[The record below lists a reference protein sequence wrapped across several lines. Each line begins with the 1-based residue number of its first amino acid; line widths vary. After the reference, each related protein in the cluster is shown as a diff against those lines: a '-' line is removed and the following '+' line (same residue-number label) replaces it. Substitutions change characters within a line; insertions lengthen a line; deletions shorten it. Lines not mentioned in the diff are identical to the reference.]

1 MDKTLELAKFT
12 DQPFRLLPG
21 EKVTIWAGYHKI
33 REQLLEIVESPRID
47 KVGLYEFAIIYG
59 ALGTGKSHALRY
71 LKYLINEERVEE
83 FNSIVCYVERL
94 RVEANTDFLALY
106 RAIMR
111 LLKDDMK
118 KVGEVVE
125 KIADKQVD
133 EAWEAASADVIKLM
147 KRQDFRDRTLPT
159 IYSRLSPTYPALPR
173 LLRAAYQGDEV
184 ATTILLGGKPKTAIS
199 KYGLD
204 NLIDTEYEALRC
216 LAAFIN
222 LCTKT
227 DNDAAYLPLFK
238 CFYLFID
245 EIERLKDFPTRNVQ
259 SINQGIR
266 DLVGACPEHFC
277 LLLGASAPV
286 EELEAYIEDD
296 VMTRLSRKLELMEI
310 PELDVEQA
318 VNFIKEVMQQYRQ
331 PDAKVPETHPF
342 AEDALREIALQATAR
357 TPRNLFRDCQT
368 VLRKAVLTGSLETK
382 GVIDVADV
390 QEFMV

>member
-1 MDKTLELAKFT
+1 MDKTLELAKFA

-21 EKVTIWAGYHKI
+21 EKVTIWAGYHEI
-33 REQLLEIVESPRID
+33 REQLLEIVKSPRVD
-47 KVGLYEFAIIYG
+47 RVGSYEFVIIHG
-59 ALGTGKSHALRY
+59 ALGTGKSHALRF
-71 LKYLINEERVEE
+71 LKYLINEGRGEE

-133 EAWEAASADVIKLM
+133 EAWEAASADVTKLM
-147 KRQDFRDRTLPT
+147 KRQDFRDKTLPT

-173 LLRAAYQGDEV
+173 LLSAACQGDEV
-184 ATTILLGGKPKTAIS
+184 ATTILLGGKPKTAMS

-227 DNDAAYLPLFK
+227 DNDATYLPLFK

-245 EIERLKDFPTRNVQ
+245 EFERLKDFPTRNVL

-266 DLVGACPEHFC
+266 DLVNACPEHFC
-277 LLLGASAPV
+277 LLLGVS
-286 EELEAYIEDD
+286 EEATWVEAYIEDD
-296 VMTRLSRKLELMEI
+296 VMTRLSRELMEI
-310 PELDVEQA
+310 PALDVEQA

-342 AEDALREIALQATAR
+342 AEDALREIALQVTQR
-357 TPRNLFRDCQT
+357 TPRSLFRACQT
-368 VLRKAVLTGSLETK
+368 VLRKAVLAGSLETK

>member
-21 EKVTIWAGYHKI
+21 EKVTIWAGYHEI
-33 REQLLEIVESPRID
+33 REQLLEIVKSPRVD
-47 KVGLYEFAIIYG
+47 RVGLYEFAIIHG
-59 ALGTGKSHALRY
+59 ALGTGKSHALRF
-71 LKYLINEERVEE
+71 LKYLINEERGEE

-133 EAWEAASADVIKLM
+133 EAWEAASADVTKLM

-173 LLRAAYQGDEV
+173 LLSAAYQGDEV

-227 DNDAAYLPLFK
+227 DNDATYLPLFK

-245 EIERLKDFPTRNVQ
+245 EVERLRDFPTRNVQ

-277 LLLGASAPV
+277 LLLGAS
-286 EELEAYIEDD
+286 EEAAGIEAYIEDD
-296 VMTRLSRKLELMEI
+296 VMTRLSRELMEI

-342 AEDALREIALQATAR
+342 TDDALREIALQVTQR
-357 TPRNLFRDCQT
+357 TPRNLFRACQT

>member
-21 EKVTIWAGYHKI
+21 EKVTIWAGYHEI
-33 REQLLEIVESPRID
+33 REQLLEIVKSPRVD
-47 KVGLYEFAIIYG
+47 RVGLYEFAIIHG
-59 ALGTGKSHALRY
+59 ALGTGKSHALRF
-71 LKYLINEERVEE
+71 LKYLINEERGEE

-111 LLKDDMK
+111 LLRDDMK

-133 EAWEAASADVIKLM
+133 EAWEAASADVTKLM

-173 LLRAAYQGDEV
+173 LLSAAYQGDEV

-227 DNDAAYLPLFK
+227 DNDATYLPLFK

-245 EIERLKDFPTRNVQ
+245 EVERLRDFPTRNVQ

-277 LLLGASAPV
+277 LLLGAS
-286 EELEAYIEDD
+286 EEAAGIEAYIEDD
-296 VMTRLSRKLELMEI
+296 VMTRLSRELIEI

-342 AEDALREIALQATAR
+342 AEDALREIALQVTQR

-368 VLRKAVLTGSLETK
+368 VLRKAVLIGSLETK
-382 GVIDVADV
+382 GVIDIADV

>member
-245 EIERLKDFPTRNVQ
+245 EFERLKDFPTRNVQ

-266 DLVGACPEHFC
+266 DLVNACPEHFC
-277 LLLGASAPV
+277 LLLGISAMAAEV
-286 EELEAYIEDD
+286 EAYIEDD
-296 VMTRLSRKLELMEI
+296 VMTRLSRELIEI

>member
-47 KVGLYEFAIIYG
+47 RVGMYEFVIIHG

-118 KVGEVVE
+118 RVGEVVE

-133 EAWEAASADVIKLM
+133 EAWEAASADVTKLM

-173 LLRAAYQGDEV
+173 LLSAAYQGDEV

-227 DNDAAYLPLFK
+227 ANDAAYLPLFK

-266 DLVGACPEHFC
+266 DLVNACPEHFC
-277 LLLGASAPV
+277 LLLGASAQAAEV
-286 EELEAYIEDD
+286 EAYIEDD
-296 VMTRLSRKLELMEI
+296 VMTRLSRELMEI

-342 AEDALREIALQATAR
+342 AEDALREIALQATER
-357 TPRNLFRDCQT
+357 TPRSLFRDCQT

>member
-21 EKVTIWAGYHKI
+21 EKVTIWAGYHEI
-33 REQLLEIVESPRID
+33 REQLLEIVKSPRVD
-47 KVGLYEFAIIYG
+47 RVGLYEFAIIHG
-59 ALGTGKSHALRY
+59 ALGTGKSHALRF
-71 LKYLINEERVEE
+71 LKYLINEERGEE

-125 KIADKQVD
+125 KITDKQVD
-133 EAWEAASADVIKLM
+133 EAWEAASADVTKLM

-173 LLRAAYQGDEV
+173 LLSAAYQGDEV

-245 EIERLKDFPTRNVQ
+245 EVERLRDFPTRNVQ

-277 LLLGASAPV
+277 LLLGAS
-286 EELEAYIEDD
+286 EEAAGIEAYIEDD
-296 VMTRLSRKLELMEI
+296 VMTRLSRELMEI

-331 PDAKVPETHPF
+331 PDAKVPETYPF
-342 AEDALREIALQATAR
+342 VEDALREIALQVTQR

-368 VLRKAVLTGSLETK
+368 ALRKAVLTGSLETK

>member
-21 EKVTIWAGYHKI
+21 EKVTIWAGYHEI
-33 REQLLEIVESPRID
+33 REQLLEIVKSPRVD
-47 KVGLYEFAIIYG
+47 RVGLYEFAIIHG
-59 ALGTGKSHALRY
+59 ALGTGKSHALRF
-71 LKYLINEERVEE
+71 LKYLINEERGEE

-133 EAWEAASADVIKLM
+133 EAWEAASADVTKLM

-173 LLRAAYQGDEV
+173 LLSAAYQGDEV

-227 DNDAAYLPLFK
+227 DNDATYLPLFK

-245 EIERLKDFPTRNVQ
+245 EVERLRDFPTRNVQ

-277 LLLGASAPV
+277 LLLGAS
-286 EELEAYIEDD
+286 EEAAGIEAYIEDD
-296 VMTRLSRKLELMEI
+296 VMTRLSRELMEI

-342 AEDALREIALQATAR
+342 TDDALREIALQVTQR

>member
-21 EKVTIWAGYHKI
+21 EKVTIWAGYHEI
-33 REQLLEIVESPRID
+33 REQLSEIIESPRVD
-47 KVGLYEFAIIYG
+47 RVGLYEFAIIHG

-71 LKYLINEERVEE
+71 LKYLINEERGEE

-94 RVEANTDFLALY
+94 RVEANTDFIALY

-111 LLKDDMK
+111 LLKDDLK

-125 KIADKQVD
+125 NIVDKQVD
-133 EAWEAASADVIKLM
+133 EAWEAASADVTKLM
-147 KRQDFRDRTLPT
+147 KRQDFRARTLPA
-159 IYSRLSPTYPALPR
+159 IYSSLSPTYPALPC
-173 LLRAAYQGDEV
+173 LLSAAYQGDEG
-184 ATTILLGGKPKTAIS
+184 ATTVLLGGKPKTAIS

-204 NLIDTEYEALRC
+204 NPIDTEYEALRC

-227 DNDAAYLPLFK
+227 DNDATHLPLFK

-266 DLVGACPEHFC
+266 DLVNACPEHFC
-277 LLLGASAPV
+277 LLLGASAEAAEV
-286 EELEAYIEDD
+286 EAYIEDD
-296 VMTRLSRKLELMEI
+296 VMTRLSRELIEI

-342 AEDALREIALQATAR
+342 AEDALREIALQVTQR

-368 VLRKAVLTGSLETK
+368 VLRKAVLIGSLETK
-382 GVIDVADV
+382 GVIDIADV

>member
-12 DQPFRLLPG
+12 DQPFRLLPR
-21 EKVTIWAGYHKI
+21 EKVTIWAGYHEI
-33 REQLLEIVESPRID
+33 REQLLEIVKSPRAD
-47 KVGLYEFAIIYG
+47 RVGLYEFAIIHG
-59 ALGTGKSHALRY
+59 ALGTGKSHALRF
-71 LKYLINEERVEE
+71 LQYLINEEHGKE

-111 LLKDDMK
+111 LLRDDMK

-133 EAWEAASADVIKLM
+133 EAWEAASADVTKLM

-173 LLRAAYQGDEV
+173 LLSAAYQGDEV
-184 ATTILLGGKPKTAIS
+184 ATTILLGGKPKTAMS

-227 DNDAAYLPLFK
+227 DNDATYLPLFK

-245 EIERLKDFPTRNVQ
+245 EVERLRDFPTRNVQ

-277 LLLGASAPV
+277 LLLGAS
-286 EELEAYIEDD
+286 EEAAGIEAYIEDD
-296 VMTRLSRKLELMEI
+296 VMTRLSRELMEI

-342 AEDALREIALQATAR
+342 TDDALREIALQVTQR